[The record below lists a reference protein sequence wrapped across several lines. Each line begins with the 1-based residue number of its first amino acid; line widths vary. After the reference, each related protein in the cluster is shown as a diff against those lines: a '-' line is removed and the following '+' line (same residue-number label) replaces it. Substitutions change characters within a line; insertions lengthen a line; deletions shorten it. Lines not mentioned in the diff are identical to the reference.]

1 MDQPRTSQ
9 IRPLS
14 ELSVKDADYKRL
26 LTFMRNL
33 VEEPLAGDETTPRI
47 PFNSEWLTAVDSLNT
62 FFDMVPSHGE
72 IVWSD
77 QGDLLAMVE
86 MSLQVVGLI
95 ALRVERV
102 FIGNDDIGRKTLTKL
117 LNLDY
122 ALGHWIDEVIPREVT
137 TLRPMVLQTI
147 LAICRSLDAPTA
159 NLGTSASLLSDI
171 MEEELDALE
180 VNCWR
185 CLSFQSPSDHSL
197 SLGLTMRVMLRSGPL
212 STA

>member
-1 MDQPRTSQ
+1 MEQQGSSQ

-26 LTFMRNL
+26 LSFMRNL
-33 VEEPLAGDETTPRI
+33 VEEPLAGDDTTPRI
-47 PFNSEWLTAVDSLNT
+47 PFNNEWLTAVDSLNT
-62 FFDMVPSHGE
+62 FFDMIPSHGE
-72 IVWSD
+72 IVWND
-77 QGDLLAMVE
+77 QADLLAMVE

-95 ALRVERV
+95 ALRVEGV

-122 ALGHWIDEVIPREVT
+122 ALGHWIDEDIPREVT

-147 LAICRSLDAPTA
+147 LAICRSLDSVNP
-159 NLGTSASLLSDI
+159 GTNTSLLSDL

-180 VNCWR
+180 GVMSR
-185 CLSFQSPSDHSL
+185 LLSSL
-197 SLGLTMRVMLRSGPL
+197 LPIQ
-212 STA
+212 

>member
-47 PFNSEWLTAVDSLNT
+47 PFTNEWLTAVDSLNT

-77 QGDLLAMVE
+77 QADLLAMVE

-122 ALGHWIDEVIPREVT
+122 ALVHWIDEDIPREVT

-159 NLGTSASLLSDI
+159 NPGTSASLLSDI
-171 MEEELDALE
+171 MEEQLDALE
-180 VNCWR
+180 
-185 CLSFQSPSDHSL
+185 
-197 SLGLTMRVMLRSGPL
+197 GTM
-212 STA
+212 